1 VGHEVALI
9 IKNKGYMFYQIKNTT
24 KKRNNQF
31 RVQTIS
37 AGLKEIKSRG
47 WIVDDCKFEQLRD
60 ELVTTKYKELDGRM
74 NTKGKQ
80 FAQRAGL

>member
-1 VGHEVALI
+1 MYIQV
-9 IKNKGYMFYQIKNTT
+9 QNTT

-31 RVQTIS
+31 RVQTMS

-47 WIVDDCKFEQLRD
+47 WVIDDCNPEQLRD
-60 ELVTTKYKELDGRM
+60 ELVTNQYKELDGRM
-74 NTKGKQ
+74 NKRGKQ